1 MTPSGN
7 SLTPA
12 AGRLAD
18 RLVVSFL
25 SFVSCRLLRFGPIGL
40 RMFLLRAA
48 VRLTWRIRPN
58 VF

>member
-1 MTPSGN
+1 M
-7 SLTPA
+7 
-12 AGRLAD
+12 
-18 RLVVSFL
+18 VVSFL
-25 SFVSCRLLRFGPIGL
+25 NFVSRGLLRFGPIGL

>member
-1 MTPSGN
+1 MTASET
-7 SLTPA
+7 SLTPV

-18 RLVVSFL
+18 RLAVSFL
-25 SFVSCRLLRFGPIGL
+25 GFVSRRLLRFGPIGL

-48 VRLTWRIRPN
+48 VRFTWCIRPN